1 VKTVQQWRK
10 FLPRVYDAFFGNRWG
25 LLPSQKIAIPIVLE
39 GKNLLLIA
47 PTGSGKTEAV
57 VAPLAERALDFRGQT
72 YAIYIAPTRALAND
86 LEVRLKER
94 LERCGLRL
102 AIRHGERN
110 TVQGKQP
117 PAFIL
122 TTPESLEVMLSVMPD
137 YARERLK
144 EVRAVVV
151 DEVHQFFGTRR
162 GLQLAC
168 LLERLKHHAK
178 HPLQRIG
185 LSATVAEPERVARF
199 LQGSDEPV
207 QVVSVKGQ
215 RQLQVYISFVGSPKP
230 DDFGDAAAEWL
241 NEILADH
248 RKVLVF
254 ANTRATCDWLCWQ
267 LSECL
272 PVPVMLHYS
281 SLHRDYREW
290 VEKTFR
296 QAQRAVCV
304 ATSTLELGIDIG
316 DIDAV
321 AFWGAPHSVT
331 SFLQRLGRGNRRTD
345 TSIVYAACP
354 QWHPS
359 GALADPDDDL
369 LRFVAL
375 TYCALNDEM
384 ETRSEPHYYSVL
396 LQQLLALCCRYGR
409 IAPDAFVATISHRPP
424 FCDEKTLVDILDALT
439 ERGVLERDVQR
450 DLWLPDDTF
459 HVWQAKGLFW
469 SNIGGQES
477 AIVVGE
483 GKEQPIPLAEIP
495 AQYARGLRPG
505 KIVVLAGKPRL
516 VTRVESQ
523 SVWVTDLEHE
533 DAELA
538 KYFAPPEPTPQSV
551 AQAIRTILT
560 MPDEALRELP
570 IFYDDWSRQR
580 LRRWRQHLGERLR
593 DERWVGEWRDMRWV
607 LYTFAGSI
615 SNWILSDLMRE
626 MTTASVDADAWRI
639 SCSQKVPLER
649 ILKGLNV
656 SVLERIVEKRWRDY
670 LRRLALPLL
679 FDSLPDHLK
688 QQEVFSVLDLP
699 KVAETLKRFQF
710 ALVGGTQNF

>member
-1 VKTVQQWRK
+1 VKIVQQWRK

-25 LLPSQKIAIPIVLE
+25 LLPSQKIAISIVLE

-47 PTGSGKTEAV
+47 PTGAGKTEAV
-57 VAPLAERALDFRGQT
+57 VAPLAERALDFRRQT

-151 DEVHQFFGTRR
+151 DEVHQFFGARR

-178 HPLQRIG
+178 HPLQRLG

-267 LSECL
+267 LSERL
-272 PVPVMLHYS
+272 PVPVLLHYS

-296 QAQRAVCV
+296 QARRAVCV

-384 ETRSEPHYYSVL
+384 ETRSEPRYYSVL

-409 IAPDAFVATISHRPP
+409 IAPDAFVATISHCPP
-424 FCDEKTLVDILDALT
+424 FCDEKTLADILDALT
-439 ERGVLERDVQR
+439 ERGILERDVQQ

-459 HVWQAKGLFW
+459 HAWQAKGLFW

-477 AIVVGE
+477 AIVFGE

-495 AQYARGLRPG
+495 AQYARGLRHG
-505 KIVVLAGKPRL
+505 KVVVLAGKPRL

-538 KYFAPPEPTPQSV
+538 KYFAPPEPTPKSV
-551 AQAIRTILT
+551 AQAIRSVLTI
-560 MPDEALRELP
+560 PHEALKGLP
-570 IFYDDWSRQR
+570 INYDDWASQQ
-580 LRRWRQHLGERLR
+580 LIWWRQHLCERLQGK
-593 DERWVGEWRDMRWV
+593 DCVTEGEDGRWV
-607 LYTFAGSI
+607 LYTFAGSVI
-615 SNWILSDLMRE
+615 NWLLGDFLNEVTRVS
-626 MTTASVDADAWRI
+626 ADANAWRI
-639 SCSQKVPLER
+639 SCPHEIPLGKVLR
-649 ILKGLNV
+649 GLNV
-656 SVLERIVEKRWRDY
+656 SVLERLVERRWRNY
-670 LRRLALPLL
+670 LRRLELPPL
-679 FDSLPDHLK
+679 FHSLPTALQK
-688 QQEVFSVLDLP
+688 AEIFSVLDL
-699 KVAETLKRFQF
+699 KRVTDFLSH
-710 ALVGGTQNF
+710 LVINA

>member
-1 VKTVQQWRK
+1 MKQWRK
-10 FLPRVYDAFFGNRWG
+10 LLPRVYDVFFGNRRD
-25 LLPSQKIAIPIVLE
+25 LLPAQKDAIPFVLE

-47 PTGSGKTEAV
+47 PTGAGKTEAV
-57 VAPLAERALDFRGQT
+57 VAPLAEKALDFRGQT
-72 YAIYIAPTRALAND
+72 YALYIAPTRALAND

-94 LERCGLRL
+94 LERCELRL

-110 TVQGKQP
+110 TMRSKHP

-122 TTPESLEVMLSVMPD
+122 TTPESLEVMLSTMPE
-137 YARERLK
+137 YARERLR
-144 EVRAVVV
+144 EVQAFVV

-162 GLQLAC
+162 GLQFSC
-168 LLERLKHHAK
+168 LLERLKHHAQ

-185 LSATVAEPERVARF
+185 LSATVAEPERVAQF

-207 QVVSVKGQ
+207 QVVSVRGQ
-215 RQLQVYISFVGSPKP
+215 RQLQVYLSYVGSSKPK
-230 DDFGDAAAEWL
+230 DFGDAASKWID
-241 NEILADH
+241 EILSKH
-248 RKVLVF
+248 HKVLLF

-267 LSECL
+267 LNGRL
-272 PVPVMLHYS
+272 PIPVLLHYS

-296 QAQRAVCV
+296 QASNAVCV

-321 AFWGAPHSVT
+321 ALWGAPHSVT

-345 TSIVYAACP
+345 TCVVYAACP
-354 QWHPS
+354 QWYPS
-359 GALADPDDDL
+359 GAPADPDDDL

-396 LQQLLALCCRYGR
+396 LQQLLALCCRYGCV
-409 IAPDAFVATISHRPP
+409 APDAFLTTVRNRPT
-424 FCDEKTLVDILDALT
+424 FCNEQALTDILDALT
-439 ERGVLERDVQR
+439 ERGVLRRDVRR
-450 DLWLPDDTF
+450 DLWLPSDTF
-459 HVWQAKGLFW
+459 HAWQAKGLFW

-483 GKEQPIPLAEIP
+483 DKEQLVPLAEIP

-516 VTRVESQ
+516 VTRVENQ

-533 DAELA
+533 EAELA
-538 KYFAPPEPTPQSV
+538 KYLAPPEPTPQSV
-551 AQAIRTILT
+551 AQAIQIVLT
-560 MPDEALRELP
+560 MPDEALGDLP
-570 IFYDDWSRQR
+570 IFYDDWAHQQ
-580 LRRWRQHLGERLR
+580 LRWWRQYLGERLQ
-593 DERWVGEWRDMRWV
+593 DSCWLAEWHGERWV

-615 SNWILSDLMRE
+615 VNWILSDLLRE
-626 MTTASVDADAWRI
+626 MTTASVDADAWRV
-639 SCSQKVPLER
+639 SCSHKIPLER
-649 ILKGLNV
+649 VLKDIKA
-656 SVLERIVEKRWRDY
+656 SALERLVERRWHDY
-670 LRRLALPLL
+670 LRRLALPPL
-679 FDSLPDHLK
+679 FPSLPTALQK
-688 QQEVFSVLDLP
+688 AEVFSTLGLQRISELLDNMS
-699 KVAETLKRFQF
+699 T
-710 ALVGGTQNF
+710 

>member
-1 VKTVQQWRK
+1 MQQWRK
-10 FLPRVYDAFFGNRWG
+10 FLPRVYDAFFGNRRD
-25 LLPSQKIAIPIVLE
+25 LLPSQKVAIPIVLE

-47 PTGSGKTEAV
+47 PTGAGKTEAV
-57 VAPLAERALDFRGQT
+57 VAPLAERALDFRRQT
-72 YAIYIAPTRALAND
+72 YALYIAPTRALAND

-122 TTPESLEVMLSVMPD
+122 TTPESLEVMLSVMPE

-168 LLERLKHHAK
+168 LLERLKHYAK

-185 LSATVAEPERVARF
+185 LSATVAEPERVAQF
-199 LQGSDEPV
+199 LQGSDERV
-207 QVVSVKGQ
+207 EVVSVKGQ

-230 DDFGDAAAEWL
+230 DDFGDAASEWL
-241 NEILADH
+241 SEIITNH
-248 RKVLVF
+248 RKVLLF

-267 LSECL
+267 LSERL
-272 PVPVMLHYS
+272 SVPVLLHYS

-296 QAQRAVCV
+296 QTQRAVCV

-321 AFWGAPHSVT
+321 ALWGAPHSVT

-345 TSIVYAACP
+345 TSIVYVACP

-359 GALADPDDDL
+359 STLADPDDDL

-409 IAPDAFVATISHRPP
+409 IAPDAFLATVSYRLP
-424 FCDEKTLVDILDALT
+424 FCDEKTLSEILDALT
-439 ERGVLERDVQR
+439 EKGILERDARR
-450 DLWLPDDTF
+450 DLWLPNDEF
-459 HVWQAKGLFW
+459 HAWQAKGLFW

-477 AIVVGE
+477 AIVIGE

-523 SVWVTDLEHE
+523 VWVTDLEHE
-533 DAELA
+533 EAELA

-551 AQAIRTILT
+551 AQAIRTVLT
-560 MPDEALRELP
+560 MPDEALREFP
-570 IFYDDWSRQR
+570 VFYDDWARQQ
-580 LRRWRQHLGERLR
+580 LRWWRQHLGERLHGV
-593 DERWVGEWRDMRWV
+593 RWIAEWQDGRWV
-607 LYTFAGSI
+607 LYTFAGSVV
-615 SNWILSDLMRE
+615 NWLLSDLLRE
-626 MTTASVDADAWRI
+626 TTIASVDADAWRI
-639 SCSQKVPLER
+639 SCSHKIPLER
-649 ILKGLNV
+649 VLRGL
-656 SVLERIVEKRWRDY
+656 SVGMLERIVEKRWHDY
-670 LRRLALPLL
+670 MRRLALPPLFPLL
-679 FDSLPDHLK
+679 PMAL
-688 QQEVFSVLDLP
+688 QRVEVFSVLELDRVVDHLNRLSI
-699 KVAETLKRFQF
+699 VA
-710 ALVGGTQNF
+710 

>member
-1 VKTVQQWRK
+1 VQQWRK
-10 FLPRVYDAFFGNRWG
+10 FLPRVYDAFFGNRRD
-25 LLPSQKIAIPIVLE
+25 LLPSQKVAIPIVLD

-47 PTGSGKTEAV
+47 PTGAGKTEAV

-86 LEVRLKER
+86 LEMRLKER

-122 TTPESLEVMLSVMPD
+122 TTPESLEVMLSVMPE
-137 YARERLK
+137 YARERLR

-168 LLERLKHHAK
+168 LLERLKHYAQ

-185 LSATVAEPERVARF
+185 LSATVAEPERVAQF

-207 QVVSVKGQ
+207 EIVSVKGQ
-215 RQLQVYISFVGSPKP
+215 RQLRVYISFVGSPTP
-230 DDFGDAAAEWL
+230 DDFGDAAAEWI
-241 NEILADH
+241 NEILIDH
-248 RKVLVF
+248 RKVLLF

-267 LSECL
+267 LSERL
-272 PVPVMLHYS
+272 SVPVLLHYS

-296 QAQRAVCV
+296 QTQRAVCV

-321 AFWGAPHSVT
+321 ALWGAPHSVT

-345 TSIVYAACP
+345 TCIVYAACP

-359 GALADPDDDL
+359 GSLSDPDDDL

-375 TYCALNDEM
+375 AYCALNDEM

-396 LQQLLALCCRYGR
+396 LQQLLALCCRYGCV
-409 IAPDAFVATISHRPP
+409 APDAFLKTVTFCPP
-424 FCDEKTLVDILDALT
+424 FCDENTLTDILDTLT
-439 ERGVLERDVQR
+439 EKGILERDVRR
-450 DLWLPDDTF
+450 DLWLPKEEF
-459 HVWQAKGLFW
+459 HAWQAKGLFW

-477 AIVVGE
+477 AIVIGE

-516 VTRVESQ
+516 VTQVESQ
-523 SVWVTDLEHE
+523 SVWVTDLAHD

-538 KYFAPPEPTPQSV
+538 KYLAPPEPTPQSV
-551 AQAIRTILT
+551 AQAIRTVLT
-560 MPDEALRELP
+560 MPNEALRELP
-570 IFYDDWSRQR
+570 IFYDDWARQR
-580 LRRWRQHLGERLR
+580 LRWWRQHLGERLQG
-593 DERWVGEWRDMRWV
+593 ERWITEWWKGRWV

-615 SNWILSDLMRE
+615 FNWLLSDLLRE
-626 MTTASVDADAWRI
+626 TTKASVDADAWRI
-639 SCSQKVPLER
+639 SCSHKIPLER
-649 ILKGLNV
+649 VLKNLNV
-656 SVLERIVEKRWRDY
+656 GMLERLVEKRFKDY
-670 LRRLALPLL
+670 LRRLALPPL
-679 FDSLPDHLK
+679 FDSLPEHLK
-688 QQEVFSVLDLP
+688 RREVFSVLNLP
-699 KVAETLKRFQF
+699 QVAENLKNF
-710 ALVGGTQNF
+710 AVINIHGLSEW

>member
-1 VKTVQQWRK
+1 LQRWRSY
-10 FLPRVYDAFFGNRWG
+10 LPRVYDAFFGNRRD
-25 LLPSQKIAIPIVLE
+25 LLPSQKVAIPIVLE

-47 PTGSGKTEAV
+47 PTGAGKTEAV
-57 VAPLAERALDFRGQT
+57 VAPLAEKALDFRGQT
-72 YAIYIAPTRALAND
+72 YALYIAPTRALAND
-86 LEVRLKER
+86 LEVRLKEQ

-117 PAFIL
+117 PAFIM
-122 TTPESLEVMLSVMPD
+122 TTPESLEVMLSVMPE
-137 YARERLK
+137 YARERLR

-151 DEVHQFFGTRR
+151 DEAHQFFGTRR
-162 GLQLAC
+162 GLQLVC
-168 LLERLKHHAK
+168 LLERLKHHAQ

-185 LSATVAEPERVARF
+185 LSATIAEPERVAEF

-215 RQLQVYISFVGSPKP
+215 RQLRVYISFVGSPTP

-241 NEILADH
+241 NEILANH
-248 RKVLVF
+248 RKVLLF

-267 LSECL
+267 LSKRL
-272 PVPVMLHYS
+272 SVPVLLHYS

-296 QAQRAVCV
+296 QTQRAVCV

-321 AFWGAPHSVT
+321 VLWGAPHSVT

-359 GALADPDDDL
+359 GAPSDPDDDL

-384 ETRSEPHYYSVL
+384 ETQGEPHYYSVL
-396 LQQLLALCCRYGR
+396 LQQLLALCCRYNR
-409 IAPDAFVATISHRPP
+409 VAPDAFLATVSLRPP
-424 FCDEKTLVDILDALT
+424 FCDEKTLSDILDALT
-439 ERGVLERDVQR
+439 EKGILERDVRR
-450 DLWLPDDTF
+450 DLWLPNDEF
-459 HVWQAKGLFW
+459 HAWQAKGLFW

-477 AIVVGE
+477 AIVIGE
-483 GKEQPIPLAEIP
+483 GKEQPIPLAEVP

-516 VTRVESQ
+516 VTQVESQ
-523 SVWVTDLEHE
+523 SVWVTDLVHE

-538 KYFAPPEPTPQSV
+538 KYLTPPEPTPQSV
-551 AQAIRTILT
+551 AQAIRTVLT
-560 MPDEALRELP
+560 MPNEALRELP
-570 IFYDDWSRQR
+570 IFYDDWARQR
-580 LRRWRQHLGERLR
+580 LRWWRQYLGERLKVKP
-593 DERWVGEWRDMRWV
+593 WVADLWSGRKV

-615 SNWILSDLMRE
+615 VNWLLSDLLRE
-626 MTTASVDADAWRI
+626 TIATNVNADAWRVWCSHRLPI
-639 SCSQKVPLER
+639 SK
-649 ILKGLNV
+649 ILRGCDAKKLKEIV
-656 SVLERIVEKRWRDY
+656 STRWRDY
-670 LRRLALPLL
+670 LRRLALPPL
-679 FDSLPDHLK
+679 FYSLPEHL
-688 QQEVFSVLDLP
+688 QRYEVFSVLELQ
-699 KVAETLKRFQF
+699 KVAETLKSLADQLTLT
-710 ALVGGTQNF
+710 A